1 MSLRAPRS
9 PDDNAREMDVDRH
22 DVLER
27 ISDGLVALDRNWR
40 YTYVNHQAASLFGR
54 QPADLIGRHIW
65 TEFPEGVG
73 QPFHLAYEKAMAE
86 QVFIE
91 MENYY
96 EPWDRWFENRIYPS
110 ADGVSIFFHEITR
123 RKQAEAIA
131 RESGELLHLQ
141 NQVLGLIVGGSGLV
155 ETLDVLLRG
164 VQAQAPGLTAS
175 VLLMDADG
183 THIRHGAA
191 PDLPADY
198 VRAIDGQKIG
208 PAAGSCGTAVFR
220 REPVI
225 VEDIAT
231 DPLWID
237 YRAVALSHGMRACWS
252 TPIFDGR
259 RCVLGTFALYFKEPG
274 RPAPRHLRLIDM
286 STDLAAIA
294 ITKHR
299 EAEALRANEEEVR
312 RRDAQLV
319 AAQRIAQLGS
329 YEWIVAENRV
339 YRSEELCRIFGVES
353 ADFEPSFEGY
363 LRRVHPDDRDATR
376 RVIEAAFTNGS
387 PFSFEERI
395 VRPDGSVRLLHS
407 QGSWQLDEGHR
418 PVRLVGICQD
428 ITERRQAEE
437 QARLAASLR
446 AKNDELK
453 AFAYTV
459 SHDLKAPL
467 RGIAGYA
474 RELER
479 HHRSAL
485 DRRGQHCVGQ
495 ILVAAGTLDRLIEDL
510 LHYSRLEAETPTAVL
525 VNLPT
530 MVEAMLAARRPAL
543 LEGNVQVTV
552 DLGATTVR
560 SWDRGLSQVL
570 ANVFDNAVKYSRD
583 ATPPRI
589 AITSEAIPLGVRVTI
604 ADNGIGFDMK
614 YLDRIFGLFNRLV
627 RQEQYEGTGAGL
639 AIAKRVM
646 DKIGGRLHATSSP
659 GAGATFFIDIPVAA
673 SAAEV

>member
-1 MSLRAPRS
+1 MSLRAPRR
-9 PDDNAREMDVDRH
+9 PDNEARRVRVDLH

-27 ISDGLVALDRNWR
+27 ISDGLVALDRSWR
-40 YTYVNHQAASLFGR
+40 YTYINHQAASLFGR
-54 QPADLIGRHIW
+54 RPAELIGRHIW

-73 QPFHLAYEKAMAE
+73 QPFQLAYEKAMAE

-96 EPWDRWFENRIYPS
+96 APWDRWFENRIYPS
-110 ADGVSIFFHEITR
+110 ADGLSIFFHEITR
-123 RKQAEAIA
+123 RKQAEAVA
-131 RESGELLHLQ
+131 GESGELLKLQ
-141 NQVLGLIVGGSGLV
+141 NQVLGLIVDGAGLV
-155 ETLDVLLRG
+155 ESLDVLLRG

-191 PDLPADY
+191 PHLPAEY
-198 VRAIDGQKIG
+198 VRAIDGRPIG
-208 PAAGSCGTAVFR
+208 PAAGSCGTAAFR
-220 REPVI
+220 GERVI

-231 DPLWID
+231 DPLWAD
-237 YRAVALSHGMRACWS
+237 YRAIALAHGMRACWS
-252 TPIFDGR
+252 TPIFDGQR
-259 RCVLGTFALYFKEPG
+259 RVLGTFALYFGQPG
-274 RPAPRHLRLIDM
+274 LPSPRHLQIIDM
-286 STDLAAIA
+286 STDLAAVA

-312 RRDAQLV
+312 RRDEQLV

-339 YRSEELCRIFGVES
+339 YRSEELCRIFGVDP
-353 ADFEPSFEGY
+353 AAFEPTFEGY

-376 RVIEAAFTNGS
+376 RVIEAAFTDGR

-407 QGSWQLDEGHR
+407 QGSWQLDAGHR

-437 QARLAASLR
+437 QARLAEALR
-446 AKNDELK
+446 VKNDELK
-453 AFAYTV
+453 TFAYTV

-485 DRRGQHCVGQ
+485 APRGQHCVNQ
-495 ILVAAGTLDRLIEDL
+495 ILSAAGTLDRLIEDL
-510 LHYSRLEAETPTAVL
+510 LHYSRLDAETPTSVL
-525 VNLPT
+525 VSLPT
-530 MVEAMLAARRPAL
+530 MVGTMLAARRPVL
-543 LEGNVQVTV
+543 LDGNVQVT
-552 DLGATTVR
+552 LSLAATNVR
-560 SWDRGLSQVL
+560 TWDRGLSQVL
-570 ANVFDNAVKYSRD
+570 ANVFDNAVKYSKD
-583 ATPPRI
+583 STPPRVG
-589 AITSEAIPLGVRVTI
+589 ITSEATPFGVRLTI

-614 YLDRIFGLFNRLV
+614 YHDRIFGLFNRLV

-646 DKIGGRLHATSSP
+646 DKIGGRVYATSSP
-659 GAGATFFIDIPVAA
+659 GAGTTFFIDIPLAA
-673 SAAEV
+673 AAAEE

>member
-1 MSLRAPRS
+1 MNLRGPHG
-9 PDDNAREMDVDRH
+9 PDNEARQVGVH
-22 DVLER
+22 LQDVLER
-27 ISDGLVALDRNWR
+27 VSDGLIALDRNWR

-54 QPADLIGRHIW
+54 RPAELIGRHIW

-86 QVFIE
+86 QVFME

-110 ADGVSIFFHEITR
+110 PDGVSIFFHEITR
-123 RKQAEAIA
+123 RKQAEAVA
-131 RESGELLHLQ
+131 RESGELLKLQ
-141 NQVLGLIVGGSGLV
+141 NQVLGLIVDGTELG

-164 VQAQAPGLTAS
+164 VQARAPGLTAS

-183 THIRHGAA
+183 IHIRHGAA

-198 VRAIDGQKIG
+198 LRAIDGQTIG
-208 PAAGSCGTAVFR
+208 PAAGSCGTAAFR

-231 DPLWID
+231 DPLWND
-237 YRAVALSHGMRACWS
+237 YRAVALAHGMRACWS
-252 TPIFDGR
+252 TPIVDGR
-259 RCVLGTFALYFKEPG
+259 CCVLGTFALYFAEPG
-274 RPAPRHLRLIDM
+274 LPSPRHRQLIDM

-299 EAEALRANEEEVR
+299 EAEALSANEEQMR

-339 YRSEELCRIFGVES
+339 YRSEELCRIFGVDS
-353 ADFEPSFEGY
+353 AAFEATFEGY

-376 RVIEAAFTNGS
+376 RVVDAAFTNGT

-437 QARLAASLR
+437 QARLAESLR
-446 AKNDELK
+446 VKNDELK
-453 AFAYTV
+453 TFAYTV

-479 HHRSAL
+479 HNRAAL
-485 DRRGQHCVGQ
+485 DRRGQHCVDQ

-530 MVEAMLAARRPAL
+530 MVETMLAARRPAL
-543 LEGNVQVTV
+543 LEGNVQVSIS
-552 DLGATTVR
+552 LAATTVR
-560 SWDRGLSQVL
+560 TWDRGLSQVL
-570 ANVFDNAVKYSRD
+570 ANVLDNAVKYSKD
-583 ATPPRI
+583 STPPRVS
-589 AITSEAIPLGVRVTI
+589 ITSEVSPVGVRLTI
-604 ADNGIGFDMK
+604 ADNGIGFDIK
-614 YLDRIFGLFNRLV
+614 YHDRIFGLFNRLV
-627 RQEQYEGTGAGL
+627 RQEHYEGTGAGL

-646 DKIGGRLHATSSP
+646 DKLGGQLHATASP
-659 GAGATFFIDIPVAA
+659 GAGATFFIDIPMAA
-673 SAAEV
+673 PAAEE

>member
-1 MSLRAPRS
+1 
-9 PDDNAREMDVDRH
+9 
-22 DVLER
+22 
-27 ISDGLVALDRNWR
+27 
-40 YTYVNHQAASLFGR
+40 
-54 QPADLIGRHIW
+54 
-65 TEFPEGVG
+65 
-73 QPFHLAYEKAMAE
+73 
-86 QVFIE
+86 
-91 MENYY
+91 
-96 EPWDRWFENRIYPS
+96 
-110 ADGVSIFFHEITR
+110 
-123 RKQAEAIA
+123 
-131 RESGELLHLQ
+131 
-141 NQVLGLIVGGSGLV
+141 
-155 ETLDVLLRG
+155 
-164 VQAQAPGLTAS
+164 
-175 VLLMDADG
+175 
-183 THIRHGAA
+183 
-191 PDLPADY
+191 
-198 VRAIDGQKIG
+198 
-208 PAAGSCGTAVFR
+208 VFR

-274 RPAPRHLRLIDM
+274 RPAPRHLRLINM

-530 MVEAMLAARRPAL
+530 MVETILAARRPAL

-552 DLGATTVR
+552 DLGPTTVR

-589 AITSEAIPLGVRVTI
+589 AITSEAIPLGVRLTI